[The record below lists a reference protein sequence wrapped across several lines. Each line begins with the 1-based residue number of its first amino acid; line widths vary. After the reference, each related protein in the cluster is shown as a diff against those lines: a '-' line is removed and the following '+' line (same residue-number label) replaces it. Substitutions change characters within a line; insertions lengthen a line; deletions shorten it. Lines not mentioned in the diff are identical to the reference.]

1 MGLFRIILLTL
12 LIATVAGALGAYGGV
27 RYALDRARPRYSLEE
42 VVRKDLDLTPAQA
55 QQIEALNRD
64 FEAER
69 QALEA
74 EMRAANA
81 DLARVWR
88 EDHAFTPRVQAA
100 TDRFHTA
107 MGTLQKA
114 SINHVIAI
122 RARLTPAQA
131 ARFDE
136 SVARA
141 LTQDPS

>member
-1 MGLFRIILLTL
+1 MGPLRSILLTL
-12 LIATVAGALGAYGGV
+12 LIATAAGALGAYGGV
-27 RYALDRARPRYSLEE
+27 RYALDRAQSSYSLDE
-42 VVRKDLDLTPAQA
+42 VVRRDLNLTPAQA
-55 QQIEALNRD
+55 QQIEALNKD
-64 FEAER
+64 FEVER

-122 RARLTPAQA
+122 RARLTSEQA
-131 ARFDE
+131 VRFDD
-136 SVARA
+136 SVAKA

>member
-1 MGLFRIILLTL
+1 MSLFRSILLTL
-12 LIATVAGALGAYGGV
+12 LIATVAGSLGAYGGV
-27 RYALDRARPRYSLEE
+27 RYALNRAQSSYSLEQ
-42 VVRKDLDLTPAQA
+42 VVRRDLDLTPEQK
-55 QQIEALNRD
+55 QQIEALNED

-88 EDHAFTPRVQAA
+88 EDHAYTPRVQAA

-136 SVARA
+136 SVAKA